1 MKAAKLY
8 DVNDLRLEEIPDP
21 SPAGDEVVVQVKAC
35 GVCATDVGMWRGT
48 SSEGEFPFVPGHEW
62 SGEIVE
68 VGSEVRDYT
77 VGDRVVPQ
85 EYIPCATCPNCK
97 DGMSPEACANP
108 ELYGF
113 GPQHPGA
120 MAEFH
125 LARAIRLHR
134 IPECLS
140 YEEAAL
146 LEPASVAYGNI
157 WEKGG
162 GVGPHDRMVVF
173 GCGPIGML
181 AMLAGKASGAPVV
194 VVEPHPYRRNLALE
208 LGADAAIDPTD
219 GDLEEQV
226 MVHTGGRGATL
237 ILECSGSDAGR
248 AGTVDVVATR
258 GRIVLIGLRANR
270 KVPLDHD
277 KAIFKGVT
285 IRGADVSTFYLP
297 KTLAFL
303 SRGLVDIGRL
313 ITHRFPLEKVVSALE
328 LGAGKGESSKIMI
341 IP

>member
-1 MKAAKLY
+1 M
-8 DVNDLRLEEIPDP
+8 
-21 SPAGDEVVVQVKAC
+21 
-35 GVCATDVGMWRGT
+35 
-48 SSEGEFPFVPGHEW
+48 
-62 SGEIVE
+62 
-68 VGSEVRDYT
+68 
-77 VGDRVVPQ
+77 
-85 EYIPCATCPNCK
+85 
-97 DGMSPEACANP
+97 
-108 ELYGF
+108 
-113 GPQHPGA
+113 
-120 MAEFH
+120 
-125 LARAIRLHR
+125 
-134 IPECLS
+134 S

-146 LEPASVAYGNI
+146 
-157 WEKGG
+157 
-162 GVGPHDRMVVF
+162 
-173 GCGPIGML
+173 
-181 AMLAGKASGAPVV
+181 
-194 VVEPHPYRRNLALE
+194 
-208 LGADAAIDPTD
+208 
-219 GDLEEQV
+219 
-226 MVHTGGRGATL
+226 
-237 ILECSGSDAGR
+237 LECSGSDAGR